1 MEVLEKEELKL
12 LILNLKNNTMSDNIE
27 YILPF
32 SWKKGQSGN
41 PNGRPRKFVCQL
53 KDMGY
58 NKQDINQTIENMM
71 AMTLNELADIFKD
84 EHATILERTIA
95 NAMRKSLEKGTLY
108 SLETLISRVH
118 GVPSQTINQLIT
130 EKPIFNGIDINVTT
144 NDSPSENI

>member
-1 MEVLEKEELKL
+1 MSKEN
-12 LILNLKNNTMSDNIE
+12 ILQ
-27 YILPF
+27 Y
-32 SWKKGQSGN
+32 SWQKGQSGN

-53 KDMGY
+53 KEMGY

-95 NAMRKSLEKGTLY
+95 NAMVKSLQKGTLY

-118 GVPSQTINQLIT
+118 GIPTQTVNQTIS
-130 EKPIFNGIDINVTT
+130 ERPIFNGIDINVK
-144 NDSPSENI
+144 NDNSPSENI

>member
-1 MEVLEKEELKL
+1 MSNNKE
-12 LILNLKNNTMSDNIE
+12 N
-27 YILPF
+27 ILPF
-32 SWKKGQSGN
+32 SWPKGKSGN
-41 PNGRPRKFVCQL
+41 PAGRPRKFVCQL

-58 NKQDINQTIENMM
+58 NKQDINATIENMM

-84 EHATILERTIA
+84 DNATILERTIA

-118 GVPSQTINQLIT
+118 GVPTQTVNQTIT

-144 NDSPSENI
+144 DNGPNENI

>member
-1 MEVLEKEELKL
+1 MSKEN
-12 LILNLKNNTMSDNIE
+12 ILQ
-27 YILPF
+27 Y
-32 SWKKGQSGN
+32 SWQKGQSGN

-58 NKQDINQTIENMM
+58 NKQDINATIENMM

-84 EHATILERTIA
+84 DNATILERTIA

-118 GVPSQTINQLIT
+118 GVPTQTVNQTIT

-144 NDSPSENI
+144 DNGANENI

>member
-1 MEVLEKEELKL
+1 
-12 LILNLKNNTMSDNIE
+12 MSDNIE
-27 YILPF
+27 NILPF

-41 PNGRPRKFVCQL
+41 PHGRPRKFVCQL

-84 EHATILERTIA
+84 DNATILERTIA

-118 GVPSQTINQLIT
+118 GVPTQTVNQTIS

-144 NDSPSENI
+144 DNSSGENI

>member
-1 MEVLEKEELKL
+1 MSNNKE
-12 LILNLKNNTMSDNIE
+12 N
-27 YILPF
+27 ILPF
-32 SWKKGQSGN
+32 SWQKGQSGN

-53 KDMGY
+53 KEMGY

-71 AMTLNELADIFKD
+71 AMTLNELAEIFKD

-118 GVPSQTINQLIT
+118 GIPTQTVNQTIT
-130 EKPIFNGIDINVTT
+130 ERPIFNGININVTT
-144 NDSPSENI
+144 DNSSGENI

>member
-1 MEVLEKEELKL
+1 MSKEN
-12 LILNLKNNTMSDNIE
+12 ILQ
-27 YILPF
+27 Y
-32 SWKKGQSGN
+32 SWQKGKSGN
-41 PNGRPRKFVCQL
+41 PAGRPRKFVCQL

-58 NKQDINQTIENMM
+58 NKQDINATIENMM

-84 EHATILERTIA
+84 DNATILERTIA

-118 GVPSQTINQLIT
+118 GVPTQTVNQTIT

-144 NDSPSENI
+144 DNGANENI

>member
-1 MEVLEKEELKL
+1 MS
-12 LILNLKNNTMSDNIE
+12 NNKE

-32 SWKKGQSGN
+32 SWPKGKSGN

-53 KDMGY
+53 KEMGY
-58 NKQDINQTIENMM
+58 NKQDINTTIENMM
-71 AMTLNELADIFKD
+71 AMTLNELADIYKD

-118 GVPSQTINQLIT
+118 GVPTQTVNQTIT

-144 NDSPSENI
+144 DNSASENI

>member
-1 MEVLEKEELKL
+1 MSNNKE
-12 LILNLKNNTMSDNIE
+12 N
-27 YILPF
+27 ILPF
-32 SWKKGQSGN
+32 SWPKGKSGN
-41 PNGRPRKFVCQL
+41 PAGRPRKFVCQL

-58 NKQDINQTIENMM
+58 NKQDINATIENMM

-84 EHATILERTIA
+84 DNATILERTIA

-118 GVPSQTINQLIT
+118 GVPTQTVNQTIT

-144 NDSPSENI
+144 DNGANENI

>member
-1 MEVLEKEELKL
+1 MSNNKE
-12 LILNLKNNTMSDNIE
+12 N
-27 YILPF
+27 ILPF
-32 SWKKGQSGN
+32 SWQKGQSGN

-53 KDMGY
+53 KEMGY
-58 NKQDINQTIENMM
+58 NKQDINATIENMM

-84 EHATILERTIA
+84 DNATILERTIA

-118 GVPSQTINQLIT
+118 GVPTQTVNQTIT

-144 NDSPSENI
+144 DNGANENI

>member
-1 MEVLEKEELKL
+1 MSNNKE
-12 LILNLKNNTMSDNIE
+12 N
-27 YILPF
+27 ILPF
-32 SWKKGQSGN
+32 SWQKGQSGN
-41 PNGRPRKFVCQL
+41 PAGRPRKFVCQL

-58 NKQDINQTIENMM
+58 NKQDINATIENMM

-84 EHATILERTIA
+84 DNATILERTIA

-118 GVPSQTINQLIT
+118 GVPTQTVNQTIT

-144 NDSPSENI
+144 DNGANENI

>member
-1 MEVLEKEELKL
+1 MPSSDGHKN
-12 LILNLKNNTMSDNIE
+12 LIPYT
-27 YILPF
+27 
-32 SWKKGQSGN
+32 KGQTGN

-118 GVPSQTINQLIT
+118 GVPKSQ
-130 EKPIFNGIDINVTT
+130 IDLKAEIESV
-144 NDSPSENI
+144 EQVFKIGGVEIKL

>member
-1 MEVLEKEELKL
+1 MPSSDGHKN
-12 LILNLKNNTMSDNIE
+12 LI
-27 YILPF
+27 PF
-32 SWKKGQSGN
+32 QKGQTGN

-118 GVPSQTINQLIT
+118 GVPTQTVNQTIS
-130 EKPIFNGIDINVTT
+130 EKPIFNGIDINVTKD
-144 NDSPSENI
+144 NSSNEDI

>member
-1 MEVLEKEELKL
+1 LNQQLRLKETEKIMPSSDGHKN
-12 LILNLKNNTMSDNIE
+12 LIPYT
-27 YILPF
+27 
-32 SWKKGQSGN
+32 KGQTGN

-95 NAMRKSLEKGTLY
+95 NAMRKSLEK
-108 SLETLISRVH
+108 
-118 GVPSQTINQLIT
+118 
-130 EKPIFNGIDINVTT
+130 
-144 NDSPSENI
+144 

>member
-1 MEVLEKEELKL
+1 MPSSDGHKN
-12 LILNLKNNTMSDNIE
+12 LIP
-27 YILPF
+27 YQ
-32 SWKKGQSGN
+32 KGQTGN

-118 GVPSQTINQLIT
+118 GVPKSQ
-130 EKPIFNGIDINVTT
+130 IDLKAEIESVEQVFKIGNV
-144 NDSPSENI
+144 EIKL

>member
-1 MEVLEKEELKL
+1 
-12 LILNLKNNTMSDNIE
+12 MSKDNILQ
-27 YILPF
+27 Y
-32 SWKKGQSGN
+32 SWQKGQSGN

-53 KDMGY
+53 KEMGY

-71 AMTLNELADIFKD
+71 AMTLNELAEIFKD

-118 GVPSQTINQLIT
+118 GVPKSQ
-130 EKPIFNGIDINVTT
+130 IDLKAEIETVEQVFKIGNV
-144 NDSPSENI
+144 EIKL